1 MSNDFRGWGVP
12 QRRTVFD
19 QAPAFGNCVDAGKVA
34 ERCRVSGLEFK
45 LQLVYSKENN
55 LKVEL

>member
-1 MSNDFRGWGVP
+1 MIFAAGECRSAERFLIKR
-12 QRRTVFD
+12 QLSAT
-19 QAPAFGNCVDAGKVA
+19 CVDAGKVA
-34 ERCRVSGLEFK
+34 ERCRASGLEFK